1 MTQDELFKK
10 LIAHSKEYGFIFPS
24 SEIYDGL
31 AAVYDYGQMGV
42 ELKNNIKRYWW
53 DSMTKLHHNI
63 VGIDASIFMHPRVW
77 EASGHVGAFNDPLI
91 DNKDSKK
98 RYRADVLLEDW
109 LAKEEAKITKEVEK
123 AAKRFEN
130 FDQAMFRST
139 NARVQEIQTR
149 IDEVTAEMARTL
161 GANDLAGV
169 KALIEKCEIV
179 CPISGTRNWTDV
191 RQFNLMFQ
199 TQIGAAT
206 DGATTIY
213 LRPETAQ
220 GIFVNFLNVQK
231 SGRMKIPFG
240 IAQIGKAFRN
250 EIVARQFIFRMREF
264 EQMEMQF
271 FVAPGTELEWF
282 EHWKAFRM
290 RWHRALGFGDQHYHF
305 HDHIKLAHYAN
316 AATDI
321 EYEFPFGFKEVEGIH
336 SRTNFDLSRHAEFSG
351 KKITYFDTEKNESYV
366 PYVVETSIGLDRM
379 FLQVLSASYK
389 EETLDN
395 GEERVVLAIPAPL
408 APVKVAILPLIKKNG
423 LPELAAS
430 IVDMLNFDFNV
441 QYDEKDSIGKR
452 YRRQDAIGTPLCV
465 TVDHDSLDDHCVT
478 IRHRDTMAQE
488 RVAIADLPAI
498 VAREVSL
505 SSLFAKLSNR

>member
-1 MTQDELFKK
+1 
-10 LIAHSKEYGFIFPS
+10 
-24 SEIYDGL
+24 
-31 AAVYDYGQMGV
+31 
-42 ELKNNIKRYWW
+42 
-53 DSMTKLHHNI
+53 
-63 VGIDASIFMHPRVW
+63 
-77 EASGHVGAFNDPLI
+77 HVGAFNDPLI

>member
-1 MTQDELFKK
+1 
-10 LIAHSKEYGFIFPS
+10 
-24 SEIYDGL
+24 
-31 AAVYDYGQMGV
+31 
-42 ELKNNIKRYWW
+42 
-53 DSMTKLHHNI
+53 
-63 VGIDASIFMHPRVW
+63 
-77 EASGHVGAFNDPLI
+77 
-91 DNKDSKK
+91 
-98 RYRADVLLEDW
+98 
-109 LAKEEAKITKEVEK
+109 
-123 AAKRFEN
+123 
-130 FDQAMFRST
+130 
-139 NARVQEIQTR
+139 
-149 IDEVTAEMARTL
+149 
-161 GANDLAGV
+161 
-169 KALIEKCEIV
+169 
-179 CPISGTRNWTDV
+179 
-191 RQFNLMFQ
+191 
-199 TQIGAAT
+199 
-206 DGATTIY
+206 
-213 LRPETAQ
+213 
-220 GIFVNFLNVQK
+220 
-231 SGRMKIPFG
+231 
-240 IAQIGKAFRN
+240 
-250 EIVARQFIFRMREF
+250 
-264 EQMEMQF
+264 
-271 FVAPGTELEWF
+271 LEWF